1 MGWSLRRHLDNK
13 AIMKHQD
20 FEKLVIAALEDLP
33 KFFRQKMQNV
43 DIVIEDEP
51 SIKQLRLFDKTH
63 QTQQELILGLYQ
75 GIPLSN
81 RTHLYGMVLPDKI
94 TIFKK
99 NIERVC
105 QTPLQIKKV
114 VYRTVQHEIAHHF
127 GISDQRLR
135 EMDVY

>member
-1 MGWSLRRHLDNK
+1 MTR
-13 AIMKHQD
+13 QE

-43 DIVIEDEP
+43 DIVIEDKP
-51 SIKQLRLFDKTH
+51 SLKQLRLFNKTH
-63 QTQQELILGLYQ
+63 QTSQDLILGLYQ
-75 GIPLSN
+75 GVPLSD

-99 NIERVC
+99 NIEQIY
-105 QTPLQIKKV
+105 QTPNQIKTV
-114 VYRTVQHEIAHHF
+114 VYHTVQHEIAHHF

-135 EMDVY
+135 EMGVY